1 MPHPAT
7 MFFLLTLGIIF
18 LSWIFDVYGLNV
30 RLPQTGEEIRVQS
43 LLSPEGLRWLLRHVV
58 TNFTGFAPL
67 GLVIVAMFGIG
78 VAQHSGFIDAC
89 IRKGLRNQRHN
100 PWRIVLSVIVLGLLS
115 NVVGDAGY
123 IILLPIAAT
132 LFHSVGLHPIG
143 GIIVAYVSVSC
154 GYSANILL
162 STLDPMLAATTQEAA
177 DMTNVSGGRIGPL
190 CNYYF
195 FCVSTFLLIFI
206 IYYITRKKLLPS
218 LGKYNESDVFRGYKQ
233 LSRKEQRALLGAV
246 IVGVL
251 YAVLIL
257 WATFSSWG
265 ILRGVNGGLIRSPF
279 IIGILF
285 LLSLGIGL
293 MGMIYG
299 FASGHYRTDSD
310 VIEGLTQPM
319 KLLGVYFV
327 IAFFASQ
334 MFACFEYSHLD
345 KCIAIMGANMLSLV
359 RLDNLWILIL
369 FILFTAFIN
378 LIMVSS
384 TSKWAFMSFIFIPV
398 LTGMGVSPD
407 MTQCAYRTVA
417 AALPPPPPAL
427 RASGLQVTAV
437 AVRPPW
443 SRLSPMP
450 PRSPVPSLAWTLT
463 STPTRMLRSVART
476 PATSARGRCAATSAI
491 APRPAAWAAARCARS
506 AVTCAPTAPTWQLRC
521 RAWPSIRSSMSTACA
536 TSAATAPCSAPTRRV
551 VPTRTSSPCSGAI
564 RTWRTP
570 RTRAS
575 WPWTR
580 TTLRFASP
588 ARSAPSRSMPSTPVC
603 PRPSA

>member
-43 LLSPEGLRWLLRHVV
+43 LLSPEGIRWLLRHVV

-190 CNYYF
+190 CNYY
-195 FCVSTFLLIFI
+195 
-206 IYYITRKKLLPS
+206 
-218 LGKYNESDVFRGYKQ
+218 
-233 LSRKEQRALLGAV
+233 V

-407 MTQCAYRTVA
+407 MTQCAYRIGDSATNA
-417 AALPPPPPAL
+417 ITPFMFY
-427 RASGLQVTAV
+427 
-437 AVRPPW
+437 
-443 SRLSPMP
+443 MP
-450 PRSPVPSLAWTLT
+450 LVLTYMQQYDRQSTYGSLLKYTWRYSLVILVAWTALFV
-463 STPTRMLRSVART
+463 L
-476 PATSARGRCAATSAI
+476 
-491 APRPAAWAAARCARS
+491 WY
-506 AVTCAPTAPTWQLRC
+506 
-521 RAWPSIRSSMSTACA
+521 
-536 TSAATAPCSAPTRRV
+536 
-551 VPTRTSSPCSGAI
+551 
-564 RTWRTP
+564 
-570 RTRAS
+570 
-575 WPWTR
+575 
-580 TTLRFASP
+580 
-588 ARSAPSRSMPSTPVC
+588 VC
-603 PRPSA
+603 KLPLGL